1 MVGAEVP
8 ARSILLHGQSMA
20 GIEMPLDHL
29 AAPPAFQAN
38 HVIPVNGSPDRHRG
52 SSFSVGFCR
61 WFTEADERFMNS
73 PD

>member
-29 AAPPAFQAN
+29 AAPPAFEAN
-38 HVIPVNGSPDRHRG
+38 DMVAMNGSPDRHCG
-52 SSFSVGFCR
+52 SSLSVGFCH
-61 WFTEADERFMNS
+61 WFTEAVERLMNIR
-73 PD
+73 D